1 MTIWTEG
8 LDFQALGERIRH
20 SQVQELELE
29 GVLGQRYIGAG
40 LRDKRLRIRGVPGNA
55 LGAYMDG
62 AQLRVEGNAQDAV
75 GDTMN
80 DGEIVVDGSCGDALG
95 YAMRG
100 GSIFV
105 RGNVGY
111 RCGIHMKAYREK
123 QPRIVIGG
131 RAGSFLGEYQAG
143 GRILVLGLGLE
154 EEQPPVGAFP
164 AMGQHGGAIFLRCR
178 RPPQDLPAQVTA
190 KPADGE
196 ELLWLQGDLRDFCQ
210 RFGLDPEPLLA
221 DEYWCL
227 RPNTENP
234 YQRLYTP
241 Y

>member
-20 SQVQELELE
+20 SQAQELELE

-80 DGEIVVDGSCGDALG
+80 DGEIVVEGSCGDALG

-143 GRILVLGLGLE
+143 GRILVLGLGLD
-154 EEQPPVGAFP
+154 
-164 AMGQHGGAIFLRCR
+164 GGAIFLRCR

-196 ELLWLQGDLRDFCQ
+196 ELRWLQGDLRDFCQ

-234 YQRLYTP
+234 YKRLYTP

>member
-20 SQVQELELE
+20 SQAQELELE

-80 DGEIVVDGSCGDALG
+80 DGEIVVEGSCGDALG

-105 RGNVGY
+105 RGNAGY

-178 RPPQDLPAQVTA
+178 RPPQDLPV
-190 KPADGE
+190 
-196 ELLWLQGDLRDFCQ
+196 
-210 RFGLDPEPLLA
+210 
-221 DEYWCL
+221 
-227 RPNTENP
+227 
-234 YQRLYTP
+234 
-241 Y
+241 